1 MHESGVHGRL
11 DDGNEGMMW
20 HSRRGCCGHPD
31 FQNSLAGD
39 YVICNATQLSA
50 GLLAPFARMA
60 LEPST
65 PVAGV
70 LNAGGGFTA

>member
-1 MHESGVHGRL
+1 M
-11 DDGNEGMMW
+11 
-20 HSRRGCCGHPD
+20 
-31 FQNSLAGD
+31 
-39 YVICNATQLSA
+39 ICNATQLSA

-70 LNAGGGFTA
+70 LNACGGFHRLAVSSQSARSEILLRNCASEVQLVGRILLGFLLVFDFSV